1 MLGSEF
7 IEFQARFS
15 GVTENVYVP
24 VGAVS
29 AIYAR
34 ETGAG
39 MGFEVQPYE
48 PPAAGAQGT
57 AEPAEEG
64 TADAAS
70 PSGDD
75 TGGDGQAPAPD
86 HRQVSPAG
94 SCGPA
99 RDTRRARSVRARR
112 SMPGLRFSLQC
123 SPRACPMARLAGVAQ
138 LVEQLT
144 CNEKVEGSIPF
155 TGTISPPIQRRVRIL
170 VMGHAP
176 STWMTGST

>member
-1 MLGSEF
+1 M
-7 IEFQARFS
+7 
-15 GVTENVYVP
+15 TENVYVP

-75 TGGDGQAPAPD
+75 TGGDEQAPAPD

-112 SMPGLRFSLQC
+112 SMPGLRFHYNAV
-123 SPRACPMARLAGVAQ
+123 PARAPWRALPV
-138 LVEQLT
+138 
-144 CNEKVEGSIPF
+144 
-155 TGTISPPIQRRVRIL
+155 
-170 VMGHAP
+170 
-176 STWMTGST
+176 